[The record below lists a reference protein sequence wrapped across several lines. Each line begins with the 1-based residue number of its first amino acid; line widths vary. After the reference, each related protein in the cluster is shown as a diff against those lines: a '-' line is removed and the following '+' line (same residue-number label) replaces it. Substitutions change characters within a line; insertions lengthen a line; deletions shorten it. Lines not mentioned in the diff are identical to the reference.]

1 MMNEPLSTIM
11 TRDLITLSKNDTLA
25 KANELLKTKRIHHL
39 PVVEDGI
46 LIGLITTYDLFKLR
60 YDKEQ
65 YDTVK
70 IEEVMTRKLATLE
83 PTDKIGTAAEIF
95 MAHLFHA
102 VPIVEGNKLMGIVT
116 THDLLKYCFR
126 KEYERAP
133 VV

>member
-1 MMNEPLSTIM
+1 MNEPLSTIM

-39 PVVEDGI
+39 PVVEDGN

-60 YDKEQ
+60 FDKEH
-65 YDTVK
+65 YDEVK
-70 IEEVMTRKLATLE
+70 IDEVMTRKLATLE

>member
-1 MMNEPLSTIM
+1 M

-39 PVVEDGI
+39 PVVEDGN

-60 YDKEQ
+60 FDKEH
-65 YDTVK
+65 YDEVK
-70 IEEVMTRKLATLE
+70 IDEVMTRKLATLE